1 MDNYRINHMRLTG
14 DNKEYWLNQLAEF
27 SRRFINKNYGSRNIK
42 GVDFGKQDIRG
53 GFSICLIDEK
63 NCIPKQKYFESKDQ
77 ENRWCIYCN
86 QSEASRIS
94 PEWNS
99 WLRFISNTLPTS
111 NNITYEWQ
119 KRFDGNTTGLDSAYK
134 PSMIK
139 VGRPKE
145 DLENYHSDYKA
156 WKPE

>member
-63 NCIPKQKYFESKDQ
+63 FQLRASSSAPI
-77 ENRWCIYCN
+77 CN
-86 QSEASRIS
+86 SSSSTLLVMRRIS
-94 PEWNS
+94 FS
-99 WLRFISNTLPTS
+99 SAVFSVLRLLSCC
-111 NNITYEWQ
+111 
-119 KRFDGNTTGLDSAYK
+119 
-134 PSMIK
+134 
-139 VGRPKE
+139 
-145 DLENYHSDYKA
+145 
-156 WKPE
+156 